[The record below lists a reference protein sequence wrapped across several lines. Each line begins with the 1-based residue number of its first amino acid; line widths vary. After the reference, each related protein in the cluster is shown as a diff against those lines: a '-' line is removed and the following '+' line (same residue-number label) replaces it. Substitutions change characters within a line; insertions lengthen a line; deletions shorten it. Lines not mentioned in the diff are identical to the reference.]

1 MKECSSYKNFAPKK
15 VEAIFNISI
24 SAVNPWDSELNSDT
38 TLDQCPFLDPCLARI
53 FFTIRSGYGSSLDID
68 MDLQHILKGIS
79 CVIIIIKVF
88 PDPTHIA

>member
-53 FFTIRSGYGSSLDID
+53 FF
-68 MDLQHILKGIS
+68 
-79 CVIIIIKVF
+79 
-88 PDPTHIA
+88 